1 MKGFET
7 LSDQLHKGDDA
18 HILRRVSLV
27 RRHGRIEYES
37 GQQAKDLQ
45 AVAFQ
50 FDSFF
55 FNMVCR
61 AEFDQVEV
69 LVDEQIRWPDMVVS
83 DISEKPPW
91 QGIVGEY
98 FLGDFWE
105 MKNHKGYN
113 DAMQIKFMSVDR
125 TCTSEHIF
133 QFEAAASHFYISR
146 VDEAAWSY
154 NPFAHYPDG

>member
-7 LSDQLHKGDDA
+7 LSDQLHKGDEV
-18 HILRRVSLV
+18 HILRRVSPV
-27 RRHGRIEYES
+27 GRHGRIEGGS
-37 GQQAKDLQ
+37 GQRPKDLQ
-45 AVAFQ
+45 AVGFQ

-61 AEFDQVEV
+61 AEFDQIEV
-69 LVDEQIRWPDMVVS
+69 MVDEQARWPD
-83 DISEKPPW
+83 
-91 QGIVGEY
+91 IVGDY

-125 TCTSEHIF
+125 TCTDEHIF
-133 QFEAAASHFYISR
+133 QFEAAASRFYISR
-146 VDEAAWSY
+146 VDEAAWTY
-154 NPFAHYPDG
+154 DPFAHYPDS